1 MGWAT
6 VGVGERQE
14 PDKRHLSP
22 PLLIPS
28 QASPSIPQSLCPST
42 SLGTMG
48 PALDPSLLL
57 LLTSFPLVL
66 GDPL

>member
-1 MGWAT
+1 MGWTTA
-6 VGVGERQE
+6 GVGEGRSRIKG
-14 PDKRHLSP
+14 PLSP

-28 QASPSIPQSLCPST
+28 QASPSIRQSLCPSS

-48 PALDPSLLL
+48 PALGPSLLL